1 MFELVKGKINLL
13 ELMARDL
20 GVDFKECGENTYQI
34 EDERQHG
41 GCPFCGH
48 NDCFKVKHDNS
59 NIENSFY
66 KCFSCDE
73 RGSVIDWGTY
83 DWDKNESKKVAVRSV
98 VESAR
103 KLAKDHG
110 IQLPNDYSP
119 VQELFN
125 VAAGYYRNCF
135 TDISDKPQM
144 KLGKMTPTE
153 YQTTFRGH
161 KPETLESFQVGWSD
175 GGLIEF
181 LEGVGYESELLLESG
196 LKSKK
201 TGKDFLPSDCFI
213 YPHYYKGKVSHFTFK
228 DPLKKLAYQLPN
240 KFVLNGALFY
250 NQDSVKSFDTV
261 IIVEGEN
268 DVLSTAENTDKYAV
282 IGTIGQ
288 ISGGQLDWLREN
300 LCGKNVITIFDPDEA
315 GNKYRE
321 KVGKIKG
328 AFKSLV
334 QVLPPGEK
342 DIDDWLKE
350 GAELEAIIK
359 DNQVSEDVKKKY
371 SPPQALGKSEI
382 SEDSEV
388 PPELEAANEEKS
400 FFEKVGAYWKV
411 KYKDGEPVYTKVSN
425 FTLELRNVYATE
437 DGDRLREIVVKR
449 EDGFVSDPVLANS
462 EVKVSLKS
470 FRTLLARAADADF
483 TGTEHDLIAM
493 WELVYSKSTETLVK
507 VTRVVGRHDKTRGWI
522 FRNKFISDAGWEV
535 EPDESGIFWLSNK
548 SQGIRPDPL
557 NKTGAASEM
566 SDIPCLYTE
575 SSPDERDELLKG
587 FVQNLA
593 KNLGDPGTALL
604 MISWMNACAYSNSI
618 FPLNYSFPFLFVWG
632 SNGEG
637 KGTIC
642 SWLMDIYDLGTT
654 GRTAISQLKSGVGF
668 GRKAEYYASLPMWI
682 DEIRADRDTQEYSST
697 FRSYY
702 DRTSRTM
709 GAKDG
714 FGVKVQEVRS
724 CFMFAG
730 EDHFEDPATKERCIT
745 VRVPKL
751 GREKV
756 ESYQWIDSQK
766 GLLSSIGYK
775 WILESVNEDHA
786 KLKAEIKALDRQL
799 IVEAKCSARKSKNWA
814 VVGIFALRLAEKY
827 LPNFDMKKYL
837 FEISSK
843 DSDAQKSETTA
854 MQFFETVES
863 VMSQEGFPK
872 LTTSHIIR
880 EGNLLHIWFPHVYR
894 VVQETYNGRFAFTKN
909 AVLSQIRE
917 EPYFVSETK
926 KISMGLNGVRRVVI
940 TLDLTKAPDV
950 IKNIGQSNE

>member
-1 MFELVKGKINLL
+1 MFELVKSQINLL
-13 ELMARDL
+13 ELLSKDI

-34 EDERQHG
+34 DDEKQHG

-48 NDCFKVKHDNS
+48 NDCFKVKHDDDNLG
-59 NIENSFY
+59 ESFY

-73 RGSVIDWGTY
+73 RGSVIDWIANKEKLT
-83 DWDKNESKKVAVRSV
+83 V
-98 VESAR
+98 VDAAK

-110 IQLPNDYSP
+110 IVLPNDYSP
-119 VQELFN
+119 IQELFN
-125 VAAGYYRNCF
+125 VAAGYYHNCF
-135 TDISDKPQM
+135 KEICNVPQM
-144 KLGKMTPTE
+144 KLGKMTPME
-153 YQTTFRGH
+153 YQTKVRQR
-161 KPETLESFQVGWSD
+161 KPETIDSFTIGWSD

-181 LEGVGYESELLLESG
+181 LESIGYDPELLLESG

-201 TGKDFLPSDCFI
+201 TGKDFLPSECFI
-213 YPHYYKGKVSHFTFK
+213 YPHELKNRVSHFTFK
-228 DPLKKLAYQLPN
+228 DPIKKLAYQLPN
-240 KFVLNGALFY
+240 KFVLNGVLFY
-250 NQDSVKSFDTV
+250 NQDSIKTSDTV
-261 IIVEGEN
+261 IVVEGEN
-268 DVLSTAENTDKYAV
+268 DVLSVVEANSGHAV

-288 ISGGQLDWLREN
+288 ISGSQLDWLREN
-300 LCGKNVITIFDPDEA
+300 LGGKNLVTIFDPDEA
-315 GNKYRE
+315 GDKYRSKLE
-321 KVGKIKG
+321 KIKG
-328 AFKSLV
+328 AFKSLK
-334 QVLPPGEK
+334 QIKPAEEK
-342 DIDDWLKE
+342 DIDEHLSA
-350 GAELEAIIK
+350 GTTLASILESVPAQVESKKTYQPPSIPGCSS
-359 DNQVSEDVKKKY
+359 VSEDAE
-371 SPPQALGKSEI
+371 SPPEMEIASE
-382 SEDSEV
+382 
-388 PPELEAANEEKS
+388 NNS
-400 FFEKVGAYWKV
+400 FFEKQGCYWKV
-411 KYKDGEPVYTKVSN
+411 KYKDGEPIYTKVSN
-425 FTLELRNVYATE
+425 FTLQLRNVYATE
-437 DGDRLREIVVKR
+437 DGDRLREIVVIR

-462 EVKVSLKS
+462 EIKVSLKS

-483 TGTEHDLIAM
+483 TGTDHDLIAM

-557 NKTGAASEM
+557 NKTGHSNEM

-575 SSPDERDELLKG
+575 SSPAERDELLKG

-593 KNLGDPGTALL
+593 KNLGDTGAALIML
-604 MISWMNACAYSNSI
+604 AWMNACAYSNSI

-642 SWLMDIYDLGTT
+642 SWLMDIYDLATT

-682 DEIRADRDTQEYSST
+682 DEIRADKDTQEYSST

-786 KLKAEIKALDRQL
+786 KLKTEIKALDRSL

-814 VVGIFALRLAEKY
+814 VVGLFAIRLAEKY
-827 LPNFDMKKYL
+827 MPSFDMKKYL
-837 FEISSK
+837 FEASSK
-843 DSDAQKSETTA
+843 DSEMQKSETTVA
-854 MQFFETVES
+854 QFFETVES
-863 VMSQEGFPK
+863 IMSQEGFPK

-880 EGNLLHIWFPHVYR
+880 EDNLLHVWFPHVYR
-894 VVQETYNGRFAFTKN
+894 VVDEAYHGKFAFTKN
-909 AVLSQIRE
+909 AVLSQLRE
-917 EPYFVSETK
+917 EPYFVSDTR
-926 KISMGLNGVRRVVI
+926 KIQMGLSGVRRVVI

-950 IKNIGQSNE
+950 IKNIGQSNV

>member
-1 MFELVKGKINLL
+1 MMFELVKSKISLVDTIIKDT
-13 ELMARDL
+13 DL
-20 GVDFKECGENTYQI
+20 PFVLSGETWSI
-34 EDERQHG
+34 EHEYDS
-41 GCPFCGH
+41 CYFCGH
-48 NDCFKVKHDNS
+48 KGCWKIKEDP
-59 NIENSFY
+59 ENTLESFY
-66 KCFSCDE
+66 HCFSCE
-73 RGSVIDWGTY
+73 AHGSVIDWTAHTQ
-83 DWDKNESKKVAVRSV
+83 KLSI
-98 VESAR
+98 VESAK

-110 IQLPNDYSP
+110 IALPNDYSP
-119 VQELFN
+119 IQELFN
-125 VAAGYYRNCF
+125 VAAGYYHNCF
-135 TDISDKPQM
+135 TDICNKPQM
-144 KLGKMTPTE
+144 KLGKMSPLD
-153 YQTTFRGH
+153 YQLKVRNH
-161 KPETLESFQVGWSD
+161 KQETLNHFQVGWSD
-175 GGLIEF
+175 GGLVEF
-181 LEGVGYESELLLESG
+181 LESIGYDPELLIESG

-213 YPHYYKGKVSHFTFK
+213 YPHFIKGRVSHYTFK

-250 NQDSVKSFDTV
+250 NQDSVRNHEVV

-268 DVLSTAENTDKYAV
+268 DLLSVFENTDKYAV

-288 ISGGQLDWLREN
+288 ISGGQLDWMREN
-300 LCGKNVITIFDPDEA
+300 LGNKHIITLFDPDEA
-315 GNKYRE
+315 GEKYRSKIE
-321 KVGKIKG
+321 KIKG
-328 AFKSLV
+328 AFKSV
-334 QVLPPGEK
+334 AHIKPPQDK
-342 DIDDWLKE
+342 DIDDHLTSGGNLDE
-350 GAELEAIIK
+350 IIK
-359 DNQVSEDVKKKY
+359 NNAVQAEGKATYQPPQIPGISKVSEG
-371 SPPQALGKSEI
+371 SG
-382 SEDSEV
+382 DSLEV
-388 PPELEAANEEKS
+388 EAGVENNS
-400 FFEKVGAYWKV
+400 FFEKQGCYWKV
-411 KYKDGEPVYTKVSN
+411 RYKEGEPIYTKVSN
-425 FTLELRNVYATE
+425 FTLQLRNVYATE
-437 DGDRLREIVVKR
+437 DGDRLREIIVIR
-449 EDGFVSDPVLANS
+449 EDGFISDPVLANS

-483 TGTEHDLIAM
+483 TGTDHDLIGM
-493 WELVYSKSTETLVK
+493 WELVYSKSSETLVK

-557 NKTGAASEM
+557 NKTGGANEM
-566 SDIPCLYTE
+566 SDIPYLYTDSTPE
-575 SSPDERDELLKG
+575 EREELLGG
-587 FVQNLA
+587 FIQNLA
-593 KNLGDPGTALL
+593 KNLGDPGAALIL
-604 MISWMNACAYSNSI
+604 VSWMNACAYSNSI

-642 SWLMDIYDLGTT
+642 SWLMDFYDLGTT

-682 DEIRADRDTQEYSST
+682 DEIRADKDTQEYSST

-756 ESYQWIDSQK
+756 ESYQWIDSKK

-786 KLKAEIKALDRQL
+786 KLKTEIKALDRQL
-799 IVEAKCSARKSKNWA
+799 IIEAKCSARKSKNWA
-814 VVGIFALRLAEKY
+814 VVGLFAIRLAEKY
-827 LPNFDMKKYL
+827 LPKFDMKKYL
-837 FEISSK
+837 FSISSS
-843 DSDAQKSETTA
+843 DSDSQKSETTI
-854 MQFFETVES
+854 MQFFDSVES
-863 VMSQEGFPK
+863 IMSQEGFPK

-880 EGNLLHIWFPHVYR
+880 EGDLLHIWFPHVYR
-894 VVQETYNGRFAFTKN
+894 VVQDSYNGRFAFTKN
-909 AVLSQIRE
+909 AVLSQVKE
-917 EPYFVSETK
+917 EPYFVSDTR

-940 TLDLTKAPDV
+940 TLDLTKAPDN